1 MDAAYDFAMSG
12 DLMDIALNFIL
23 QKQEI
28 PAALFI
34 DLLTEKCQL
43 ISRYLR
49 STKDCVVLVANLS
62 HDQIT
67 IKFHDTHYEI
77 SEMKHITLTN
87 KSDLDDQL
95 IDLWT
100 EVRDLMRDF
109 HIEDYDAELSS
120 INTFYHDLAYNQ
132 MVASDYPFK

>member
-23 QKQEI
+23 QKQELS
-28 PAALFI
+28 AALFI

-43 ISRYLR
+43 ISRYLQ

-77 SEMKHITLTN
+77 PEIKHITLMN
-87 KSDLDDQL
+87 KSDVADQL

-100 EVRDLMRDF
+100 EVRKLMKYF
-109 HIEDYDAELSS
+109 HIEDYDAELSG

-132 MVASDYPFK
+132 MLASNYPF